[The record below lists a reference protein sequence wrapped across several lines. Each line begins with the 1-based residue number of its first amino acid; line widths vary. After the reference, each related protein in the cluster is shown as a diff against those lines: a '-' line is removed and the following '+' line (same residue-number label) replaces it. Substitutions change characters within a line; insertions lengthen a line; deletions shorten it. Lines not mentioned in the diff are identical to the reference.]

1 MLDLCYK
8 QLTRGSPWLATQDEL
23 LRLIAHLCL
32 WQYRRDV
39 LTLLEKE
46 IVRCFPADENKD
58 GIQFC
63 SESLKEAF
71 SSRLSLITENQ
82 AAVKSPAKLV
92 EWLWLLSNLSAQNPR
107 LK

>member
-1 MLDLCYK
+1 
-8 QLTRGSPWLATQDEL
+8 
-23 LRLIAHLCL
+23 
-32 WQYRRDV
+32 V

-46 IVRCFPADENKD
+46 MVRCFPADEDKD

-71 SSRLSLITENQ
+71 SSGLSLITGNR

-92 EWLWLLSNLSAQNPR
+92 E
-107 LK
+107 

>member
-1 MLDLCYK
+1 
-8 QLTRGSPWLATQDEL
+8 
-23 LRLIAHLCL
+23 
-32 WQYRRDV
+32 V

-46 IVRCFPADENKD
+46 MVGCFPADENKD

-71 SSRLSLITENQ
+71 GSGLSLMTENR

-92 EWLWLLSNLSAQNPR
+92 EWLWLSSDLSAQNPR
-107 LK
+107 LKRTHFEDKPYRRMY